1 MKRLLLIALT
11 AGLAVAAQA
20 QPPVSTSATADA
32 ADSPVNAT
40 TTTEATTPVA
50 QADENPTAATHP
62 TDAQCLR
69 ATGSRIAKRDGKSRC
84 IAQPG
89 RAYSREDIERTG
101 QTNVYDALRTL
112 DSAVN

>member
-32 ADSPVNAT
+32 ADGPANAT
-40 TTTEATTPVA
+40 TTDATAQAA

-62 TDAQCLR
+62 TDAHCLR